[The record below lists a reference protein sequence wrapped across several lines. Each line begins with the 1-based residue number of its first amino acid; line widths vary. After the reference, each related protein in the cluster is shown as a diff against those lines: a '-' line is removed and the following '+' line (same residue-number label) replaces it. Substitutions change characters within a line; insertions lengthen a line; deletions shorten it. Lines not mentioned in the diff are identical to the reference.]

1 MTTLDILKKTR
12 AAWPS
17 IRNRDAEGK
26 NALLRAMADS
36 LMACAPAIL
45 AENRRDMEEARGTIS
60 DVMLDRLYL
69 DEKRL
74 AGMAEGIRALTA
86 LPHPV
91 PDHPAQ
97 RHDHLQAAGAYGP
110 YRHYL

>member
-45 AENRRDMEEARGTIS
+45 AEGNHQRC
-60 DVMLDRLYL
+60 DV
-69 DEKRL
+69 
-74 AGMAEGIRALTA
+74 G
-86 LPHPV
+86 
-91 PDHPAQ
+91 PAVS
-97 RHDHLQAAGAYGP
+97 G
-110 YRHYL
+110 

>member
-36 LMACAPAIL
+36 LMACAPPFW
-45 AENRRDMEEARGTIS
+45 RRTAGTW
-60 DVMLDRLYL
+60 R
-69 DEKRL
+69 
-74 AGMAEGIRALTA
+74 
-86 LPHPV
+86 
-91 PDHPAQ
+91 
-97 RHDHLQAAGAYGP
+97 RHGEPSAM
-110 YRHYL
+110 

>member
-1 MTTLDILKKTR
+1 MTLRRVSRWAPAFWQGGKTYDHIGYPEKDT

-45 AENRRDMEEARGTIS
+45 AENRRDMEEARGPS
-60 DVMLDRLYL
+60 AM
-69 DEKRL
+69 
-74 AGMAEGIRALTA
+74 
-86 LPHPV
+86 
-91 PDHPAQ
+91 
-97 RHDHLQAAGAYGP
+97 
-110 YRHYL
+110 

>member
-26 NALLRAMADS
+26 TTAAGLADS
-36 LMACAPAIL
+36 LMACTPAIL
-45 AENRRDMEEARGTIS
+45 AENCRDMEEARGTIS

-86 LPHPV
+86 LP
-91 PDHPAQ
+91 DHTGRILSQITRPTA
-97 RHDHLQAAGAYGP
+97 
-110 YRHYL
+110 

>member
-36 LMACAPAIL
+36 LMACAPGHSGG
-45 AENRRDMEEARGTIS
+45 EPPGHGGGTG
-60 DVMLDRLYL
+60 DHQRCD
-69 DEKRL
+69 
-74 AGMAEGIRALTA
+74 AGSAVSG
-86 LPHPV
+86 
-91 PDHPAQ
+91 
-97 RHDHLQAAGAYGP
+97 
-110 YRHYL
+110 

>member
-45 AENRRDMEEARGTIS
+45 AENCRDMEEARGTIS

-74 AGMAEGIRALTA
+74 AGMA
-86 LPHPV
+86 V
-91 PDHPAQ
+91 
-97 RHDHLQAAGAYGP
+97 AGES
-110 YRHYL
+110 

>member
-69 DEKRL
+69 DERRL
-74 AGMAEGIRALTA
+74 AGIGRELGTSGLDEYQETKQININISGTPLGWYN
-86 LPHPV
+86 H
-91 PDHPAQ
+91 
-97 RHDHLQAAGAYGP
+97 
-110 YRHYL
+110 